1 MKEYKLNLKVL
12 VISIAIFSIIA
23 IGIFLIINKGYSL
36 EDVFSLLLHY
46 GAVTVPL
53 SFILYY
59 FKKLGWRSNFWKWA
73 AKIIHFPPD
82 LRGRWEGKLDRI
94 GENNPHDFVIEIKQ
108 TMTELKVCT
117 YSESGMSES
126 LIDTIA
132 SDNMEDDFTLC
143 YLWEGHGGLL
153 PGQTV
158 ENGKFKGF
166 TMLKLIIHNQEKKLV
181 GEYFTNRKPT
191 QTKGK
196 IDVTWKQQE
205 LLKQFKNEKSIY

>member
-126 LIDTIA
+126 LIDTI
-132 SDNMEDDFTLC
+132 
-143 YLWEGHGGLL
+143 
-153 PGQTV
+153 
-158 ENGKFKGF
+158 KGF